1 MLIFRSARNPKRFR
15 AVVFSYIFFYWL
27 MLKWND
33 GNSELQQSLPGIWH
47 GFLISGFDED
57 TKQQGIPM
65 ENTDHRAEQFIVD
78 VPGSR

>member
-1 MLIFRSARNPKRFR
+1 
-15 AVVFSYIFFYWL
+15 